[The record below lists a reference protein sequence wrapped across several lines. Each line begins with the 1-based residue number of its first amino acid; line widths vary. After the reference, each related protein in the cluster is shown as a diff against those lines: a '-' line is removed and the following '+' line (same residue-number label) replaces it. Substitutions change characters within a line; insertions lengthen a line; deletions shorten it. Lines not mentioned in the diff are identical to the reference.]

1 MGFEVKHKIAI
12 VTGSA
17 KGFGKEFA
25 IRLLERGAKVCISDL
40 NETAGIET
48 EKELAAKYGSDNVTF
63 SR

>member
-1 MGFEVKHKIAI
+1 MGFEVKHKVAI

-40 NETAGIET
+40 HETSGKETAE
-48 EKELAAKYGSDNVTF
+48 ELGLKYGSENVVF